1 MIRIGMA
8 AVAAMLV
15 LPAQAAQ
22 AAQSA
27 PDCVVARPAGG
38 DLKAYAATYFP
49 KASLADLDAL
59 VACLG
64 NPDPAVRDDFA
75 FTLWSEGLRGRHLA
89 ADQMRHVLA
98 RLSAIVAG
106 PDDAAGFQKPFAAL
120 ALSEVARADRV
131 APYLSEAE
139 LHALAGSGAAYLR
152 GVTDYRGFVAGEGWR
167 HGVAHGADLLMQIAL
182 NPRLARADADL
193 LLAAIAAQV
202 APAASP
208 SYVHGEARR
217 LARPVLFLA
226 KRSDI
231 DDAAWAA
238 WFQALH
244 PDDAPRWKAP
254 YASAAGLAAVHNN
267 SAFGDAIYVA
277 ASESQDPQ
285 VRRLAPLAAGL
296 LKSLP

>member
-22 AAQSA
+22 SA
-27 PDCVVARPAGG
+27 PGCVVARPAGG
-38 DLKAYAATYFP
+38 DVKAYAATFFP

-64 NPDPAVRDDFA
+64 DPNPAVRDDFA

-89 ADQMRHVLA
+89 AGHMRHVLA

-152 GVTDYRGFVAGEGWR
+152 GVADYRGFVAGEGWR
-167 HGVAHGADLLMQIAL
+167 HGIAHGADLLMQLAF

-238 WFQALH
+238 WFQSLH
-244 PDDAPRWKAP
+244 PDDGPRWKTP
-254 YASAAGLAAVHNN
+254 YTSAAGLAAVHNS
-267 SAFGDAIYVA
+267 SAFGDALYVA

-296 LKSLP
+296 LKALP